1 MPVSRLQ
8 IESSDWDSLDTALNV
23 TISSATDSQI
33 VVDVALPASNSA
45 RFIIDGS
52 FAGRVGLDISS
63 LTGTVTGVSAS
74 LNGTTLFVATELTLD
89 ASEFTEEIFDEIEDL
104 VKTVLGDDDGTE
116 IDGSDDDDSLDGS
129 RGDDAM
135 RGGRGADHLRG
146 GDGDDSLDG
155 GDGNDTLSGDLG
167 NDSINGSVGDDSISG
182 GAGNDSLDGGLGE
195 DSLAGGLG
203 NDVYRVNDS
212 DDIVRELSGQGTD
225 TVYASCDDTLAV
237 NIENLVLTAIAR
249 SGTGNAANNLLT
261 GNASANLL
269 KGEAGNDGLRGMSG
283 NDTLMGGAGND
294 TLGGDLGDDRL
305 TGGLGRDVLTGGGGR
320 DTFDFNS
327 PSELT
332 ASAAT
337 SDVIKDFSRAQRDKI
352 DLSGLDANTGVAGNQ
367 DFTALI
373 ASNAAFTAAGQLKY
387 VGGILYGNTD
397 GDASAE
403 FALSLTG
410 APVLSLTDFIL

>member
-1 MPVSRLQ
+1 MSRLQ
-8 IESSDWDSLDTALNV
+8 IESSDWSSMDAALYV
-23 TISSATDSQI
+23 SISSVTDRQI
-33 VVDVALPASNSA
+33 VVDVALPAASSA

-52 FAGRVGLDISS
+52 FAGRAGLDISS

-74 LNGTTLFVATELTLD
+74 LNGTTLFVATELALD
-89 ASEFTEEIFDEIEDL
+89 ASEFTEEIFDEIGDL
-104 VKTVLGDDDGTE
+104 LETVLGDDDGSE

-129 RGDDAM
+129 RGEDRM
-135 RGGRGADHLRG
+135 HGGRGADHLRG

-155 GDGNDTLSGDLG
+155 GDGDDTLSGDVG
-167 NDSINGSVGDDSISG
+167 NDSISGSAGDDSISG
-182 GAGNDSLDGGLGE
+182 GVGNDSLDGGLGE

-225 TVYASCDDTLAV
+225 TVYASCDDTLAA

-249 SGTGNAANNLLT
+249 SGTGNTGNNLLT
-261 GNASANLL
+261 GNASGNVLR
-269 KGEAGNDGLRGMSG
+269 GEAGNDGLRGMSG
-283 NDTLMGGAGND
+283 NDTLMGGTGND

-305 TGGLGRDVLTGGGGR
+305 TGGSGRDVLTGGGGR

-327 PSELT
+327 LGELT

-337 SDVIKDFSRAQRDKI
+337 SDVIKDFSRAQLDKI

-367 DFTALI
+367 AFTSLI
-373 ASNAAFTAAGQLKY
+373 AGSAAFSAAGQLKY

-397 GDASAE
+397 ADASAE